1 MKCSKCGAE
10 ISGNTKFCT
19 KCGAEQ
25 TEEMGGSG
33 VPAKNRK
40 NSNIGI
46 KIVIIILAVIAVLA
60 ILVICMSPFMTV
72 STF

>member
-25 TEEMGGSG
+25 TEKMGGYD

-40 NSNIGI
+40 KSNTGI
-46 KIVIIILAVIAVLA
+46 KIVIIILALIAVFVILA
-60 ILVICMSPFMTV
+60 FLGMLFGV
-72 STF
+72 